1 MKARR
6 WVTNNFG
13 LKLLSLVLAITTWF
27 YINRELTKIK
37 NEEERAIF
45 SLINYEVT
53 SKRLPINLTLVGKT
67 HEGYEIATDD
77 IILEPETCVVIG
89 PKRILS
95 SVSYVRTI
103 PIDISEYTK
112 DIVKEIPLAP
122 IAEGLSLRDYLV
134 KIHIPIIKK
143 KGEEEPVK

>member
-6 WVTNNFG
+6 WITNNLG
-13 LKLLSLVLAITTWF
+13 LKMLSLVLAITTWF
-27 YINRELTKIK
+27 YINRELAKMK

-53 SKRLPINLTLVGKT
+53 SKRLPVNLTLVGNTQK
-67 HEGYEIATDD
+67 GYEIATDK
-77 IILEPETCVVIG
+77 ITLEPETCVVIG
-89 PKRILS
+89 PKKILS
-95 SVSYVRTI
+95 DISYVRTL

-112 DIVKEIPLAP
+112 DIAKEVPLAP
-122 IAEGLSLRDYLV
+122 IAEGISLKDYMV

-143 KGEEEPVK
+143 VEEESVE